1 MLCNI
6 AVVIVIVL
14 AGLYSEGNLRYFG
27 RTLFLRNFKIFWP
40 DSILKEYIVIP
51 HLSSLSMTLG
61 LALITIVIN
70 DGVVED
76 DGRDDNLQLA
86 KETYNISYIV
96 SNVMPLENLAVA
108 SCTQSL
114 NGVLQYKYT

>member
-1 MLCNI
+1 M
-6 AVVIVIVL
+6 
-14 AGLYSEGNLRYFG
+14 
-27 RTLFLRNFKIFWP
+27 
-40 DSILKEYIVIP
+40 IP

-61 LALITIVIN
+61 LALITIVIY

>member
-1 MLCNI
+1 M
-6 AVVIVIVL
+6 
-14 AGLYSEGNLRYFG
+14 
-27 RTLFLRNFKIFWP
+27 
-40 DSILKEYIVIP
+40 IP

-86 KETYNISYIV
+86 KETYNINYIV
-96 SNVMPLENLAVA
+96 SKVMPLENLARYK
-108 SCTQSL
+108 
-114 NGVLQYKYT
+114 VLTVFPNTNTHRNVY

>member
-1 MLCNI
+1 M
-6 AVVIVIVL
+6 
-14 AGLYSEGNLRYFG
+14 
-27 RTLFLRNFKIFWP
+27 
-40 DSILKEYIVIP
+40 IP

-61 LALITIVIN
+61 LALITIVIY

-76 DGRDDNLQLA
+76 NGRDDDLQLA

>member
-1 MLCNI
+1 
-6 AVVIVIVL
+6 
-14 AGLYSEGNLRYFG
+14 
-27 RTLFLRNFKIFWP
+27 
-40 DSILKEYIVIP
+40 
-51 HLSSLSMTLG
+51 MTLG